1 MNRTFLALAVC
12 AVGVGGMAL
21 ARHDEEGGAKVT
33 GLSRRDIVEKLDGKD
48 ARVTV
53 EEVAIEPGGRVLPHR
68 HTGPVFGYVLE
79 GAYEWSIDDNPARV
93 LKAGETSYE
102 PTGCLHRVS
111 KNPAAK
117 GNTRVLA
124 VVLHPRDAQQIT
136 VPEPKK

>member
-21 ARHDEEGGAKVT
+21 ARHDEQGGAKVT
-33 GLSRRDIVEKLDGKD
+33 HLSRRDIVEKLDGKE
-48 ARVTV
+48 AKATVVEVTLG
-53 EEVAIEPGGRVLPHR
+53 PGQAGEPHR
-68 HTGPVFGYVLE
+68 HRGPVIGYVLE
-79 GAYEWSIDDNPARV
+79 GEYEWAIDDQPAKT
-93 LKAGETSYE
+93 LKAGDTFYE

-124 VVLHPRDAQQIT
+124 VVLHPRDARQIT
-136 VPEPKK
+136 IPEPKK